1 MINIAIRAT
10 FYIFCCRNRTWDS
23 QTYCNFD
30 FFSPF
35 YIFAFVLFCLFVFF
49 FFIIQSQA
57 EFVNCLYVAR
67 FTIVHS
73 KAQTKFLLLLLH
85 VLLLLLLLL
94 LLLAIIPRA
103 RMGSEAEWAIDSEA
117 MRERGIIVLVKSN

>member
-49 FFIIQSQA
+49 FHHPISSRICKLPVRS
-57 EFVNCLYVAR
+57 EIYNCT
-67 FTIVHS
+67 FKS
-73 KAQTKFLLLLLH
+73 TKFLLLLLH
-85 VLLLLLLLL
+85 VLLLLLL

-117 MRERGIIVLVKSN
+117 MRERGIIVLVKSS